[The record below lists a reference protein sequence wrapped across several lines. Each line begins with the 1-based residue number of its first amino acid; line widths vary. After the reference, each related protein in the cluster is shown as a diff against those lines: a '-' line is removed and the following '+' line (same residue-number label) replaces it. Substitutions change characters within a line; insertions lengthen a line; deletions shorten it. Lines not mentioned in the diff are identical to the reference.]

1 MASQLENDIGLD
13 TDQAVAPPPA
23 MAQKTD
29 ENDSMYGYDDPEILT
44 VKMSWKTVYE
54 NHLTKTTTLLKQMD
68 LLEYWRGVNN
78 VLSKVALQILAVP
91 ASSAPVERIFSHAGL
106 ILTAKRTK
114 MKDDLLSALVKA
126 KYNC

>member
-1 MASQLENDIGLD
+1 
-13 TDQAVAPPPA
+13 
-23 MAQKTD
+23 
-29 ENDSMYGYDDPEILT
+29 
-44 VKMSWKTVYE
+44 MSWKTVYE
-54 NHLTKTTTLLKQMD
+54 NHLTKTTTLPKQMD
-68 LLEYWRGVNN
+68 PLEYWRGVNN